1 MSHHDH
7 ISHHDTK
14 NDRLY
19 YIPALFRHNEY
30 FNGTKIVHILILDLV
45 KNLLRSRE
53 ICSAYYGYYGS
64 NSLDVLFINN
74 HPVSKFIVSGKIVSV
89 KWKTI
94 EGAEYLNLRI
104 DDSSNYFAFLEEQGG
119 IDLVF
124 KCDKDLLLS
133 SGLTIYDSGS
143 LVGLNINVLCSITS
157 LFPPDMCPF
166 EISVDFVNEVRF
178 GWSDEI
184 QFWKA
189 ALADVKHLTE
199 NKWVISNQLLAQYFS
214 SLEVDDDTG
223 AVLSRVGSPHHGTY
237 IQQLQLEAER
247 NDLVITSPYSTFS
260 TQGLNSFID
269 EFELDEDTSSDIHET
284 GYRKFKGAIPIIGR
298 KKATTQLMECLI
310 RLTTSSTDLITTS
323 SFYNFP
329 NVQILLD
336 MISSLS
342 FQEQGLGS
350 LPIRDYEDIRRSEFT
365 ELMKNFLRLNLV
377 TVRDNGSIMD
387 VSILRKLSLYA
398 KKRLLVLI
406 KLRCLTSII
415 DIPHI
420 LRRLQLYERNIS
432 LKTVIDVFKVTLRL
446 LISGDD
452 RDVGEPLK
460 KVVKNW
466 WFEIKSSS
474 MYCVHFEY
482 LTK

>member
-14 NDRLY
+14 NDILY

-30 FNGTKIVHILILDLV
+30 FNGTKIIHILILDLA

-53 ICSAYYGYYGS
+53 ICSAYYGYYGA
-64 NSLDVLFINN
+64 NSLNILFISN

-89 KWKTI
+89 KWKSS
-94 EGAEYLNLRI
+94 EGAEYLSLKI
-104 DDSSNYFAFLEEQGG
+104 DDSSNYFAFSEEHGG

-133 SGLTIYDSGS
+133 KGLTVYDSS
-143 LVGLNINVLCSITS
+143 ALVGLNINVLCSITS
-157 LFPPDMCPF
+157 LFPPDMCSY
-166 EISVDFVNEVRF
+166 EISVDFVNEVGF

-189 ALADVKHLTE
+189 ALADIKVLTE
-199 NKWVISNQLLAQYFS
+199 NKWVISNRLLAQYFS
-214 SLEVDDDTG
+214 SLEVDDVSG
-223 AVLSRVGSPHHGTY
+223 EVLPRVGSPHRGTY

-247 NDLVITSPYSTFS
+247 NDLVITTPYSTFS
-260 TQGLNSFID
+260 TQGLDSFID
-269 EFELDEDTSSDIHET
+269 EFELDEDSTSDLRET
-284 GYRKFKGAIPIIGR
+284 TYPKFKGAIPIIGR
-298 KKATTQLMECLI
+298 KKAINQLMECLI
-310 RLTTSSTDLITTS
+310 RLTTSATDLITTS

-342 FQEQGLGS
+342 FQEQELGS
-350 LPIRDYEDIRRSEFT
+350 LPIRDYEDIRRAEFT
-365 ELMKNFLRLNLV
+365 KLMKNFLRLNLV
-377 TVRDNGSIMD
+377 TVKDNGSIMD
-387 VSILRKLSLYA
+387 VSILRKLYSYA
-398 KKRLLVLI
+398 KERLLVLI

-415 DIPHI
+415 DVPHI
-420 LRRLQLYERNIS
+420 LRRLQLYERNIPS
-432 LKTVIDVFKVTLRL
+432 RTVIDVFKVTLRL
-446 LISGDD
+446 LISGND
-452 RDVGEPLK
+452 RDVDKPLK
-460 KVVKNW
+460 EVVKSW

-482 LTK
+482 FTR